1 MVAMYKIEK
10 ANLSDHSSMYFINL
24 QLRIP
29 HFQILAMLRWLGLA
43 SILFFAFTPTGQSAT
58 NSDILL
64 DIVQQCIQTDR
75 PGYCEQCRAPQRQA
89 VCTGKTSCQ
98 ASTEVWA
105 ENSEFVAIRDI
116 KMCGCPTDFVHGL
129 VLPKATITGVEDDRR
144 PEAIWPFAWQVAL
157 ERIKL
162 DEIAL
167 AVNSKSK
174 RTQNQLHV
182 HVARLKPGLQTKLA
196 AFIVASTDDLNAV
209 WHVAQLAAV
218 ERHMAEYGVL
228 VTAAPGGGYRVA
240 LTTEKESPEGQFT
253 QAVCIP

>member
-10 ANLSDHSSMYFINL
+10 AKLSEHSSMHFIYL

-43 SILFFAFTPTGQSAT
+43 FILFFAFTPQGQSAA

-75 PGYCEQCRAPQRQA
+75 PGYCEQCRAPQRKA
-89 VCTGKTSCQ
+89 FCAGKSSCQ

-157 ERIKL
+157 ERIHP

-174 RTQNQLHV
+174 RIQNQLHV

-196 AFIVASTDDLNAV
+196 SFIVGSTDDLNAV
-209 WHVAQLAAV
+209 WHLAQLAAA
-218 ERHMAEYGVL
+218 ERHMTEYGVL

-253 QAVCIP
+253 QAVCTP

>member
-144 PEAIWPFAWQVAL
+144 PAVLAL
-157 ERIKL
+157 RRADL
-162 DEIAL
+162 RR
-167 AVNSKSK
+167 AVGYD
-174 RTQNQLHV
+174 
-182 HVARLKPGLQTKLA
+182 GLRGG
-196 AFIVASTDDLNAV
+196 AFVNYESAV
-209 WHVAQLAAV
+209 RAVGAQ
-218 ERHMAEYGVL
+218 
-228 VTAAPGGGYRVA
+228 
-240 LTTEKESPEGQFT
+240 Q
-253 QAVCIP
+253 